1 MLPIAAGHNLGEG
14 NSMGGIRQRGNSFV
28 VDVTV
33 GGVRRTC
40 TAATRELAVQAQA
53 DLRAGLLRTVGA
65 DVALKTTW
73 TLKQAFEKT
82 AQVSWAGRANESNA
96 LQNAQF
102 ALDYFGPAVPLTE
115 LTADRLDDYT
125 QYLADQGNSNGTINR
140 KLAAVSRCLSLAVE
154 RGKLTTKPAIQRKRE
169 GVGRVR
175 FLSEEEETASL
186 DLLRQWGKSDHVDV
200 FTVLIDSGMRG
211 GELFRLEGRD
221 CDLERGLLSIW
232 QSKNGHPR
240 SVPMTDRVRE
250 VIERR
255 LLLYRRGPLFPYDKN
270 WFGRTFDKMKRM
282 LGLSEDTQF
291 IPYAL
296 RHTCASRLVQ
306 RGVSLLVVKEWL
318 GHKTVQVTLRYAHLC
333 PANLLAAVHV
343 LNNNRPE
350 TRHHESPVA
359 SPQAISEVFPHV
371 QPFAATNVPC

>member
-1 MLPIAAGHNLGEG
+1 
-14 NSMGGIRQRGNSFV
+14 MGGIRQRGNSFI

-40 TAATRELAVQAQA
+40 TASTREKAAQVHA
-53 DLRAGLLRTVGA
+53 GLRAELLRSVGA
-65 DVALKTTW
+65 DVVHKTTW
-73 TLKQAFEKT
+73 TLKQAVEKAT
-82 AQVSWAGRANESNA
+82 QVSWAGRANETNA

-102 ALDYFGPAVPLTE
+102 ALDYFGPALPLTE

-125 QYLADQGNSNGTINR
+125 QHLADQGNSNGTINR

-154 RGKLTTKPAIQRKRE
+154 RGKLDRKPSITRRQE

-175 FLSEEEETASL
+175 FLSEEEENASL
-186 DLLRQWGKSDHVDV
+186 DLLMRWGKIDHADV
-200 FTVLIDSGMRG
+200 FTLLIDTGMRG

-221 CDLERGLLSIW
+221 CDLTQGLLSIW

-240 SVPMTDRVRE
+240 SVPMTFKVRE
-250 VIERR
+250 IIDRRR
-255 LLLYRRGPLFPYDKN
+255 LLYQRGPLFPYNKN
-270 WFGRTFDKMKRM
+270 WFGRIFDKMKHT
-282 LGLSEDTQF
+282 LGLSEDSQF

-306 RGVSLLVVKEWL
+306 RGISLLIVKEWL

-343 LNNNRPE
+343 LNTRQGE
-350 TRHHESPVA
+350 TRRHETPS
-359 SPQAISEVFPHV
+359 ISTRAVGIPSDGV
-371 QPFAATNVPC
+371 GRMSDLDRNAAGQLTA